1 MTLRT
6 LVLAFA
12 LLALASPVR
21 AETLDDSLK
30 PPTLRAHVSIA
41 SDVVRVGDLVE
52 NAGVA
57 AQIAVYRAPD
67 LGTTGTIPTAQVLNV
82 LRAHDV
88 IGVDTDDI
96 KQVAVTRLA
105 RNIAASDIQR
115 AVAQAISHRGG
126 LGDAQSLSLTFDR
139 DLQDLHLDPSN
150 TGELAPVAVHVDP
163 RSGRFDVTF
172 DVENNASNAPTQ
184 LRYSGVAVEM
194 VEAAVLARNV
204 ERTELLKAADVVVER
219 LPKVQV
225 GSDPAQRDQV
235 MGMQMRHSMRAGQ
248 PLHVADLTKPDLVTR
263 DQAVTVIYQTA
274 GIYLTTRG
282 KALDSGTAGDVVS
295 VLNPES
301 KRTVTGVV
309 TGRGQVTI
317 QVATPKPVYI
327 SDTAAISSNE
337 TTPASIAVADGS
349 PIPPATAKPE

>member
-1 MTLRT
+1 MSLRT
-6 LVLAFA
+6 LLFATA

-30 PPTLRAHVSIA
+30 PPTLRAHVSVA
-41 SDVVRVGDLVE
+41 NDVVRIGDLVE

-67 LGTTGTIPTAQVLNV
+67 LGTTGTIPTTQVLNV

-88 IGVDTDDI
+88 IGVATDDI

-105 RNIAASDIQR
+105 RNIAAKDIEF
-115 AVAQAISHRGG
+115 AVAQAIAHRGG
-126 LGDAQSLSLTFDR
+126 LGGAQSLSLTFDR
-139 DLQDLHLDPSN
+139 DLQDLHLNASN
-150 TGELAPVAVHVDP
+150 TGELEPVAVHVDP

-172 DVENNASNAPTQ
+172 DIENNASSTPTE
-184 LRYSGVAVEM
+184 LHYTGAAVEM
-194 VEAAVLARNV
+194 VEATVLSRNV
-204 ERTELLKAADVVVER
+204 ERTQLLKAADVVVER
-219 LPKVQV
+219 LPKAQV

-235 MGMQMRHSMRAGQ
+235 VGMQLRHSMRAGQ

-263 DQAVTVIYQTA
+263 DQAVTVVYQSA

-282 KALDSGTAGDVVS
+282 KAVESGTEGDVVS
-295 VLNPES
+295 VVNPES

-317 QVATPKPVYI
+317 QVATPRPVYI
-327 SDTAAISSNE
+327 SDTAAISSNDP
-337 TTPASIAVADGS
+337 TQTSVAVAEGS
-349 PIPPATAKPE
+349 PVQPVTAKPE